1 MGSKKE
7 LSSEK
12 LGPIIVIKKQNAEC
26 YRIIRMSDVAFL
38 GKGIDFCRLT
48 DLDFSS
54 DCLDRTLNRT
64 QFYRSVIDQM
74 IKKGFDLA
82 EYEAKQV
89 PNTLHD
95 NIVRFCKKKNLKII
109 SVELNEDEFP
119 F

>member
-1 MGSKKE
+1 MESKKE

-12 LGPIIVIKKQNAEC
+12 LGPIIVVKKQNAEC

-38 GKGIDFCRLT
+38 GKGINLCRLT

-54 DCLDRTLNRT
+54 DCLDKPLNRI
-64 QFYRSVIDQM
+64 QFYKSVIDQM
-74 IKKGFDLA
+74 ILKGFNLTSYQA
-82 EYEAKQV
+82 NQV
-89 PNTLHD
+89 TNTLHD
-95 NIVRFCKKKNLKII
+95 NIVEFCKQENLKII